1 MDGRRVQ
8 RLVRLVAE
16 IKAGRCPNAASFA
29 ARLHADEWQPHKP
42 LGVSAK
48 TIQRDLCYLRTSL
61 GAPLEYDAAAK
72 GYRLRDNG
80 WALPLLSLAADELFA
95 ALFSSRVSEP
105 FLPGPIQQSMGDVR
119 SAELAAGEP
128 GDLNPQILESV
139 VVATG
144 ATVPL
149 AEPIARQVLLA
160 WKSARR
166 LRVHYHRAAEPVP
179 VEREID
185 IHALFLSEGAWY
197 ARAYCHMRN
206 QVRSFALHRVGQ
218 AEILDEGFERSAR
231 IVSEVARGRVFDYD
245 MVREVRV
252 HCTAE
257 RAAYFRERQWFEG
270 QRLEEHA
277 DGSLEA
283 RYPEIPAP
291 LLEPWVLSF
300 AGAVALLSPADRRE
314 QLHRLGLRLAETH
327 RGAALPSA

>member
-16 IKAGRCPNAASFA
+16 IKAGRCPNAVSFA
-29 ARLHADEWQPHKP
+29 AQLHADAWQPHQP
-42 LGVSAK
+42 FGVSAK
-48 TIQRDLCYLRTSL
+48 TIQRDLSYLRTVL
-61 GAPLEYDAAAK
+61 GAPLEYDAVGK
-72 GYRLRDNG
+72 GYRLRDSG
-80 WALPLLSLAADELFA
+80 WALPLLSLEADELFA

-105 FLPGPIQQSMGDVR
+105 FLPGPIQQSLGDVR
-119 SAELAAGEP
+119 NAELAAGEP

-144 ATVPL
+144 GTVPL
-149 AEPIARQVLLA
+149 AETIARQVLEA

-166 LRVHYHRAAEPVP
+166 LRIAYHRAAEPVP
-179 VEREID
+179 IEREVD

-197 ARAYCHMRN
+197 ARAYCHLRD
-206 QVRSFALHRVGQ
+206 QVRSFALHRIGR
-218 AEILDEGFERSAR
+218 AELLEQVFERSTR
-231 IVSEVARGRVFDYD
+231 IVAEVARGRVFDYD
-245 MVREVRV
+245 MVRGVRV
-252 HCTAE
+252 HCTAD
-257 RAAYFRERQWFEG
+257 RAAYFRERQWFDG
-270 QRLEEHA
+270 QHLEERP

-300 AGAVALLSPADRRE
+300 AGAVTLLSPAARRE

-327 RGAALPSA
+327 RGAALSAD